1 MKQQLTLW
9 GVCILVVGHPSH
21 LGGIVGAL
29 SHVVLGY
36 LLMVVANCVT
46 HRLPVVRPTPMM
58 GHARLVWPTHPRVL
72 CVPGPARGHGGSG
85 HHQRRGWTGQWGQ
98 VCREATNSTTNTLP
112 QVAVWTKRQA
122 HKQKQNKKTYRT
134 QKLAKGHWHKA
145 CTKAGDADYG
155 GYVGQMKWV
164 LWETS
169 LQLVQT
175 L

>member
-1 MKQQLTLW
+1 MQHLTTAKAHWHKHSYKHDKQQLGTKYCQPRAGEWMKQQLTLW

-58 GHARLVWPTHPRVL
+58 GHAGLVWPTHPRVL

-98 VCREATNSTTNTLP
+98 VCRKATNSTTNTLP

-122 HKQKQNKKTYRT
+122 HKQKQKNIQYTKTCRRPLT
-134 QKLAKGHWHKA
+134 
-145 CTKAGDADYG
+145 
-155 GYVGQMKWV
+155 
-164 LWETS
+164 
-169 LQLVQT
+169 
-175 L
+175 